1 MKNYGQF
8 ENLGEM
14 PYNIHSK
21 SVNTLLYIRKS
32 IGKNRYKENPVE
44 STMVKIK

>member
-1 MKNYGQF
+1 MGNKGKF
-8 ENLGEM
+8 KNLGEM

-21 SVNTLLYIRKS
+21 SVNIYIYKS

-44 STMVKIK
+44 GTMLKIK